1 MVDKYPLIFYTS
13 RFRKISP
20 DNLFQFFAPGR
31 RVMSQLEFYLT
42 PHAFRQFL
50 YTRVRLTCRY
60 LELLLD
66 CSHHEFRIEQPNVQ
80 QDWSSNVEALRWLA
94 GPIYRLVA
102 AFGAECGEANPALE
116 KELRRH
122 EGRLKAFHGLLC
134 DVHEAYNSVD
144 SVLKDATIVRSRHQ
158 HLQISLDFL
167 VDVCNG
173 WLREIVNPGDSDV
186 APLDEQVWQDSG
198 SVQQW
203 DGLTSLQDVPPDFED
218 LNSQVEKVLGSAKS
232 LSDCVDPAT
241 RSNQVLA
248 LCMETRRLL
257 LMLFFH
263 FLTVRPA
270 AQDQLR
276 AAQRA
281 FEAAEAAAE
290 GEQESSL
297 HGVKLSFGLLR
308 QRSRILA
315 KLASKENA
323 GNCLAM
329 IERTPVPELAEIHG
343 A

>member
-1 MVDKYPLIFYTS
+1 
-13 RFRKISP
+13 
-20 DNLFQFFAPGR
+20 LFQFFALGQ
-31 RVMSQLEFYLT
+31 RVMSPLESHLT

-66 CSHHEFRIEQPNVQ
+66 CSHHEFLIEQPNVQ

-102 AFGAECGEANPALE
+102 AFSAGCGEANTALR

-144 SVLKDATIVRSRHQ
+144 RVLTDATIVRSRHQ

-173 WLREIVNPGDSDV
+173 WLREIVSPGDSDV
-186 APLDEQVWQDSG
+186 APLDEQVWQDAG
-198 SVQQW
+198 FVQQW

-218 LNSQVEKVLGSAKS
+218 LDSQVAQVRRSADS
-232 LSDCVDPAT
+232 LQNCHEINS
-241 RSNQVLA
+241 RRQQVLA

-257 LMLFFH
+257 LMLVFH
-263 FLTVRPA
+263 LLTVRPA
-270 AQDQLR
+270 AQDRLR
-276 AAQRA
+276 AARDA
-281 FEAAEAAAE
+281 VEAAEFAAQSE
-290 GEQESSL
+290 HDSSVE
-297 HGVKLSFGLLR
+297 HVRLSLRLLL
-308 QRSRILA
+308 QRSRILS
-315 KLASKENA
+315 KLASEENA

-329 IERTPVPELAEIHG
+329 IEQTPVPELA